1 MEFYELLA
9 AFASKYGIKGHDGAA
24 EFDVDG
30 FRVELLDAPQ
40 SLEAKNADE
49 LFGMA
54 NNPGITGRSRRRRRE

>member
-1 MEFYELLA
+1 MTRGVDELVLA
-9 AFASKYGIKGHDGAA
+9 RLTEGMA